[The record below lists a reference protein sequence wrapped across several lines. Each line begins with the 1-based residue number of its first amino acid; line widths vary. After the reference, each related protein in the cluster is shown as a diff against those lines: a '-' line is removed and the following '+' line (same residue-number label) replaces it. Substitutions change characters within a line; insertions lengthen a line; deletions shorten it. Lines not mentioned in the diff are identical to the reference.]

1 MGEKERD
8 QNTTLGKNILNF
20 ALIIRLQ
27 FASWNYQ
34 ERREIQI
41 FKTNTNLNIS

>member
-20 ALIIRLQ
+20 ALIIRL
-27 FASWNYQ
+27 SNLLP
-34 ERREIQI
+34 EIIRKEEKYNFLRPTQ
-41 FKTNTNLNIS
+41 T